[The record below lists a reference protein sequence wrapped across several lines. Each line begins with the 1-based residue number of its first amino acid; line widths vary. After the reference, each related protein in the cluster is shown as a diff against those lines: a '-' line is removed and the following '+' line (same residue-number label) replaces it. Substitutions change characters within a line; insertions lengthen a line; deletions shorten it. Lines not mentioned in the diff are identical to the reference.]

1 MIPALDHFQN
11 FVRYRKANLG
21 HESCDYERTCWD
33 FYSSKINAQWIDN
46 DYFCFGTYPFMDGHA
61 FGFFELKGGT
71 EENQRE
77 AWAQTRAQFVG
88 PLYGPINGSTFLPY
102 KFISM
107 TNGGPI
113 FPGEWES
120 APSVANFFNACRP
133 KKVVKYRSAYRTHF
147 DGVIEVSEPFV
158 QDWYDQGFSLEH
170 IELGS
175 SGTADAL
182 LNLIDAIFSGNW
194 GYESMTKVQ
203 FQNWLQ
209 HITAGSN
216 NTPLFYWVQIKDQK
230 VGFAY
235 LSELPDATII
245 FKTIGILREFQAK
258 GLGNAI
264 AGQLHKVA
272 KSRNAQK
279 CIYAL
284 VQVDN
289 RVNRMPDPD
298 ISIMREYET
307 YIF

>member
-46 DYFCFGTYPFMDGHA
+46 EYFCLGTYPFMDGHA

-158 QDWYDQGFSLEH
+158 QDWYDQGFSLEQ

-175 SGTADAL
+175 PGTADAL

-216 NTPLFYWVQIKDQK
+216 NAPLLYWVQIKDQK
-230 VGFAY
+230 VGFTY
-235 LSELPDATII
+235 LSALPYATNI
-245 FKTIGILREFQAK
+245 FKPIGILPEFQAK

-298 ISIMREYET
+298 IAIMREYET

>member
-1 MIPALDHFQN
+1 MIPVLDHFQN

-21 HESCDYERTCWD
+21 HESYDYERTCWD

-71 EENQRE
+71 EENKRE

-102 KFISM
+102 KLISM
-107 TNGGPI
+107 TNGSPI

-120 APSVANFFNACRP
+120 APSVAQFFNACRP

-175 SGTADAL
+175 PGTADAL

-216 NTPLFYWVQIKDQK
+216 NTPLLYWVQINDQK
-230 VGFAY
+230 VGFTY

-245 FKTIGILREFQAK
+245 FKTIGILPEFQAK

-298 ISIMREYET
+298 IAIMREYET

>member
-175 SGTADAL
+175 PGTADAL

-209 HITAGSN
+209 HITAGK
-216 NTPLFYWVQIKDQK
+216 TQK
-230 VGFAY
+230 G
-235 LSELPDATII
+235 
-245 FKTIGILREFQAK
+245 K
-258 GLGNAI
+258 
-264 AGQLHKVA
+264 
-272 KSRNAQK
+272 
-279 CIYAL
+279 
-284 VQVDN
+284 
-289 RVNRMPDPD
+289 
-298 ISIMREYET
+298 
-307 YIF
+307 